1 MGYSTQRYAP
11 LLQKMPA
18 KKSESN
24 VKTALRVVEII
35 EIFAREGKPLS
46 LTELARELE
55 APVSSCLGLVRTLVG
70 LGYLYE
76 TGRRQGYYP
85 TGRLLAMA
93 QRIARADPI
102 LEKVGPTLAALRDA
116 VAETVVLGKLAPNGE
131 VLYLEVM
138 PSPHPISYVAD
149 PGTRRYPHSNS
160 LGKALLSMM
169 DAAER
174 DKILRSR
181 KLERFNERTLVTA
194 DALEADIT
202 LSQERGWFQNLG
214 ESMTD
219 VGAIA
224 WPLNMSGGEYA
235 VSIAGPLYRIEPRLE
250 MLAQQLRM
258 ACRVM
263 EQRQ

>member
-1 MGYSTQRYAP
+1 MS
-11 LLQKMPA
+11 A

-24 VKTALRVVEII
+24 VKTALRVIEII

-55 APVSSCLGLVRTLVG
+55 APVSSCLGLIRTLTSQ
-70 LGYLYE
+70 GYLYE

-93 QRIARADPI
+93 QRIARSDPI
-102 LEKVGPTLAALRDA
+102 LEKVGPTLTALRDA
-116 VAETVVLGKLAPNGE
+116 VAETVVLGKLAPSGE
-131 VLYLEVM
+131 VVYLEVM

-149 PGTRRYPHSNS
+149 PGAQRHVHSNS
-160 LGKALLSMM
+160 LGKALLSLMSSE
-169 DAAER
+169 ER
-174 DKILRSR
+174 R
-181 KLERFNERTLVTA
+181 KLLKGRTLERFNERTLVTLE
-194 DALEADIT
+194 ALEEEIAR
-202 LSQERGWFQNLG
+202 SRERGWFQNLG
-214 ESMTD
+214 ESMMD

-224 WPLNMSGGEYA
+224 WPLSIGGGEYA
-235 VSIAGPLYRIEPRLE
+235 VSIAGPLYRIEPNLE
-250 MLAQQLRM
+250 PLAQQLRV

>member
-1 MGYSTQRYAP
+1 MS
-11 LLQKMPA
+11 A

-24 VKTALRVVEII
+24 VKTALRVIEII

-55 APVSSCLGLVRTLVG
+55 APVSSCLGLIRTLTS

-93 QRIARADPI
+93 QRIARSDPI
-102 LEKVGPTLAALRDA
+102 LEKVGPTLTALRDA
-116 VAETVVLGKLAPNGE
+116 VAETVVLGKLAPSGE
-131 VLYLEVM
+131 VVYLEVM

-149 PGTRRYPHSNS
+149 PGAQRHVHSNS
-160 LGKALLSMM
+160 LGKALLSLMSSE
-169 DAAER
+169 ER
-174 DKILRSR
+174 R
-181 KLERFNERTLVTA
+181 KLLKGRTLERFNERTLVTLE
-194 DALEADIT
+194 ALEEEIAR
-202 LSQERGWFQNLG
+202 SRERGWFQNLG
-214 ESMTD
+214 ESMMD

-224 WPLNMSGGEYA
+224 WPLSIGGGEYA
-235 VSIAGPLYRIEPRLE
+235 VSIAGPLYRIEPNLE
-250 MLAQQLRM
+250 PLAQQLRV

>member
-1 MGYSTQRYAP
+1 MS
-11 LLQKMPA
+11 A

-24 VKTALRVVEII
+24 VKTALRVIEII

-46 LTELARELE
+46 LTELARLLD
-55 APVSSCLGLVRTLVG
+55 APVSSCLGLVRTLTS

-76 TGRRQGYYP
+76 TARRQGYYP

-93 QRIARADPI
+93 QRIARSDPI

-116 VAETVVLGKLAPNGE
+116 VAETVVLAKLAPDGE
-131 VLYLEVM
+131 VMYLDVL

-149 PGTRRYPHSNS
+149 PGAQRHLHSNS
-160 LGKALLSMM
+160 LGKALMSLMTEE
-169 DAAER
+169 ER
-174 DKILRSR
+174 RKMLQGR
-181 KLERFNERTLVTA
+181 KLERFNERTLVTV
-194 DALEADIT
+194 DDIERDIVR
-202 LSQERGWFQNLG
+202 SHERGWFQNLG
-214 ESMTD
+214 ESMAD

-224 WPLNMSGGEYA
+224 WPLQISGGEYA
-235 VSIAGPLYRIEPRLE
+235 VSIAGPLYRIESRLNE
-250 MLAQQLRM
+250 LAQQLRM

>member
-1 MGYSTQRYAP
+1 MS
-11 LLQKMPA
+11 A

-24 VKTALRVVEII
+24 VKTALRVIEII

-55 APVSSCLGLVRTLVG
+55 APVSSCLGLIRTLTSQ
-70 LGYLYE
+70 GYLYE

-93 QRIARADPI
+93 QRIARSDPI
-102 LEKVGPTLAALRDA
+102 LEKVGLTLTALRDA
-116 VAETVVLGKLAPNGE
+116 VAETVVLGKLAPSGE
-131 VLYLEVM
+131 VVYLEVM

-149 PGTRRYPHSNS
+149 PGAQRHVHSNS
-160 LGKALLSMM
+160 LGKALLSLMSSE
-169 DAAER
+169 ER
-174 DKILRSR
+174 R
-181 KLERFNERTLVTA
+181 KLLKGRTLERFNERTLVTLE
-194 DALEADIT
+194 ALEEEIAR
-202 LSQERGWFQNLG
+202 SRERGWFQNLG
-214 ESMTD
+214 ESMMD

-224 WPLNMSGGEYA
+224 WPLSIGGGEYA
-235 VSIAGPLYRIEPRLE
+235 VSIAGPLYRIEPNLE
-250 MLAQQLRM
+250 PLAQQLRV

>member
-1 MGYSTQRYAP
+1 MS
-11 LLQKMPA
+11 A

-24 VKTALRVVEII
+24 VKTALRVIEII

-55 APVSSCLGLVRTLVG
+55 APVSSCLGLIRTLTSQ
-70 LGYLYE
+70 GYLYE

-93 QRIARADPI
+93 QRIARSDPI
-102 LEKVGPTLAALRDA
+102 LEKVGPTLTALRDA
-116 VAETVVLGKLAPNGE
+116 VAETVVLGKLAPSGE
-131 VLYLEVM
+131 VVYLEVM

-149 PGTRRYPHSNS
+149 PGAQRHVHSNS
-160 LGKALLSMM
+160 LGKALLSLMSNE
-169 DAAER
+169 ER
-174 DKILRSR
+174 R
-181 KLERFNERTLVTA
+181 KLLKGRTLERFNERTLVTLE
-194 DALEADIT
+194 ALEEEIAR
-202 LSQERGWFQNLG
+202 SRERGWFQNLG
-214 ESMTD
+214 ESMMD

-224 WPLNMSGGEYA
+224 WPLSIGGGEYA
-235 VSIAGPLYRIEPRLE
+235 VSIAGPLYRIEPNLE
-250 MLAQQLRM
+250 PLAQQLRV